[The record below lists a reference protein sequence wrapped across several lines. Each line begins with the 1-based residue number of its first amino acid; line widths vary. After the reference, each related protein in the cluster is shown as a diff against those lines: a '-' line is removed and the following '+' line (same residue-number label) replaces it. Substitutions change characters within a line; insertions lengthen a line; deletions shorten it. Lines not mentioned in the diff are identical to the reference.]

1 MEIFGDGEL
10 EAEMHKRE
18 MKASSLSSWWQLF
31 SDTYEELVQSIA
43 SPVRAEY
50 SITELGDQQ
59 FSLVTCMA
67 NDEAFVREDFEL
79 KNAQGFQEVIACR
92 SGTSS
97 MKICELSWIICTQP
111 EEPRW

>member
-43 SPVRAEY
+43 SPV
-50 SITELGDQQ
+50 SPCL
-59 FSLVTCMA
+59 LWTCQ
-67 NDEAFVREDFEL
+67 
-79 KNAQGFQEVIACR
+79 AQGFQEVIACR